1 MFFFSEDVVVLGLGK
16 WRCQNMFVTGKTNP
30 QDFTQ
35 VSVRCGILPACSIGA
50 RCEVYGN
57 NVWTFPT
64 SMTLHRF
71 GRIPRVTGSYDHAFN
86 WNFSKMCIKFS
97 CKKDQK
103 YTYILIEFWS
113 PRWILPLPGQKLVE
127 RRKKPKKPNPKNP
140 VVLWFCHGKAFLDS
154 TRFTSSA
161 SQRMLVKKRCQL
173 NGCKKGVTGQKFFFA
188 NYRINVWCMVCLPI

>member
-1 MFFFSEDVVVLGLGK
+1 M
-16 WRCQNMFVTGKTNP
+16 
-30 QDFTQ
+30 
-35 VSVRCGILPACSIGA
+35 A
-50 RCEVYGN
+50 GN

-71 GRIPRVTGSYDHAFN
+71 GRIPELLDHMIMLSTEIFRRCASN
-86 WNFSKMCIKFS
+86 LAAKRTKN
-97 CKKDQK
+97 
-103 YTYILIEFWS
+103 TRLLIEFWS
-113 PRWILPLPGQKLVE
+113 PRLILPLPGQKLVE

-173 NGCKKGVTGQKFFFA
+173 NGCKKGVTGQKFSFFFLQIIGSM
-188 NYRINVWCMVCLPI
+188 YDVWYVYLFSWILWYISR